1 MKVIPVNKL
10 RIPLS
15 AVARRKGFSFEE
27 HVPEEDLRPK
37 GAPRSSL
44 REVRVAGKVTSVASE
59 YLFEGTLSGVYERPC
74 DRCLENARQTIDL
87 DVAWLFELGRE
98 DQSLDGALEYTE
110 ADVLDDEDVE
120 GERVRY
126 YEGTELEMAPHVWEE
141 MVLAGPSKFYCS
153 ESCKG
158 LCPSCGLNLNH
169 GECECASEQEMNGT
183 GLAALK
189 DMFPDLRSE
198 SSEE

>member
-110 ADVLDDEDVE
+110 ADALEEEDEGD
-120 GERVRY
+120 RVRY
-126 YEGTELEMAPHVWEE
+126 YEGTELELAPHVWEE

-158 LCPSCGLNLNH
+158 LCPGCGLNLNR
-169 GECECASEQEMNGT
+169 GECDCASEEEMNGT

>member
-15 AVARRKGFSFEE
+15 AVARREGFSFEE
-27 HVPEEDLRPK
+27 KVPEEDLRPK
-37 GAPRSSL
+37 GAPRSAL
-44 REVRVAGKVTSVASE
+44 REVRVAGTVTSVASE

-74 DRCLENARQTIDL
+74 DRCLESAEQTVEL
-87 DVAWLFELGRE
+87 DVTWLFESGRE
-98 DQSLDGALEYTE
+98 DRPVDGALEVTD
-110 ADVLDDEDVE
+110 ATVLDDDDEE
-120 GERVRY
+120 GERSRFF
-126 YEGTELEMAPHVWEE
+126 EGTELELAPHVWEE

-158 LCPSCGLNLNH
+158 LCPSCGLNLNQ
-169 GECECASEQEMNGT
+169 GDCECASEEEMNET